1 MDATT
6 RRNMELATAVG
17 YAINKLGKRYAQF
30 GHELVDISNS
40 LFEAI
45 GPLSDPHPE
54 SPGST
59 TPRVPAFKPV
69 APKAA
74 DFAKAV
80 QQVTILK
87 ACSMADGASLT
98 PEPAV
103 PWAHVL
109 NIGASV
115 GLTKPAVAGYL
126 DGKRPGLLT
135 WVEKG
140 RTVTVTDFGKQRFA
154 DLVAEYPQLAD
165 D

>member
-1 MDATT
+1 MDAATH
-6 RRNMELATAVG
+6 RNMEVAIAVAS
-17 YAINKLGKRYAQF
+17 AINQLGKRYAQF

-40 LFEAI
+40 LFDAI
-45 GPLSDPHPE
+45 GPLSDSEPE
-54 SPGST
+54 SFST
-59 TPRVPAFKPV
+59 INPTVPALKPV

-74 DFAKAV
+74 EFAKAV

-87 ACSMADGASLT
+87 ACSMTDGGSLT

-135 WVEKG
+135 WVDKG